1 MNNRLAVVTAFLL
14 MAGSWLAAQNQV
26 RVANAGELVQ
36 AMASNRTILLAPGQY
51 PVSEVAQIAN
61 PAVSWDQ
68 AFDGPQLVITGLSN
82 LTLRAQ
88 MGATLLASPRYA
100 FTLVFADCRNLVLE
114 GLTLGHTEQGEC
126 VGGVLYMDSC
136 EGVRIQ
142 GCDLFGSGVV
152 GLEAIDSSGITIR
165 ASTIRDCS
173 GGALWATRVRDLRL
187 EDTLIAG
194 NGSYPLISLD
204 SAWTVVLQSC
214 RIERNTGDLLL
225 QIEGDSG
232 EVALPGSELRFNQ
245 TASLYEGS
253 SPPDLSQ
260 TRVEDNAF
268 DLPADEEG
276 YEEEYEGEYDEGYDE
291 EYDEQ

>member
-1 MNNRLAVVTAFLL
+1 MKNRLAVVAAFLL
-14 MAGSWLAAQNQV
+14 TAGFYLAAQEQV
-26 RVANAGELVQ
+26 SVASSRELVQ
-36 AMASNRTILLAPGQY
+36 ALASNRTILLAPGQY
-51 PVSEVAQIAN
+51 LVSEVAQIGN
-61 PAVSWDQ
+61 PAVSWEE
-68 AFDGPQLVITGLSN
+68 AFDGPELVITGLSN

-88 MGATLLASPRYA
+88 RGATLLASPRYA
-100 FTLVFADCRNLVLE
+100 FVLVFVDCRNLVLE

-126 VGGVLYMDSC
+126 VGGVLRLDAC
-136 EGVRIQ
+136 GRVRIQ

-152 GLEAIDSSGITIR
+152 GLDAADSTGITIR

-187 EDTLIAG
+187 ENTLIAG

-214 RIERNTGDLLL
+214 RIERNTGELLL

-232 EVALPGSELRFNQ
+232 EVALPGSEIRFNA
-245 TASLYEGS
+245 TESLYYEGS

-268 DLPADEEG
+268 DG
-276 YEEEYEGEYDEGYDE
+276 YEEGYDE
-291 EYDEQ
+291 EYDEEYPEEYDEQ

>member
-1 MNNRLAVVTAFLL
+1 MKNRLAVVAAFLL
-14 MAGSWLAAQNQV
+14 MAGSGLAAQEQV
-26 RVANAGELVQ
+26 SVASSRELVQ
-36 AMASNRTILLAPGQY
+36 ALASNRTILLAPGQY
-51 PVSEVAQIAN
+51 LVSEVAQIAN
-61 PAVSWDQ
+61 PAVSWEE
-68 AFDGPQLVITGLSN
+68 AFDGPELVITGLSN
-82 LTLRAQ
+82 LTLRAR

-100 FTLVFADCRNLVLE
+100 FVLVFVDCRNLVLE
-114 GLTLGHTEQGEC
+114 GLTLGHTEPGEC
-126 VGGVLYMDSC
+126 VGGVLRLDAC
-136 EGVRIQ
+136 GRVRIQ

-152 GLEAIDSSGITIR
+152 GLDAADSTGITIR

-204 SAWTVVLQSC
+204 STWTVVLQSC
-214 RIERNTGDLLL
+214 RIERNTGELLL

-232 EVALPGSELRFNQ
+232 EIALPGSEIRFNE
-245 TASLYEGS
+245 TESLYEGS

-276 YEEEYEGEYDEGYDE
+276 YEGEYEE

>member
-1 MNNRLAVVTAFLL
+1 
-14 MAGSWLAAQNQV
+14 
-26 RVANAGELVQ
+26 VQ
-36 AMASNRTILLAPGQY
+36 ALASNRTILLAPGQY
-51 PVSEVAQIAN
+51 LVSEVAQIAN
-61 PAVSWDQ
+61 PAVSWEE
-68 AFDGPQLVITGLSN
+68 AFDGPELVITGLTN

-100 FTLVFADCRNLVLE
+100 FVLVFVDCRNLVLE
-114 GLTLGHTEQGEC
+114 GLTLGHTEEGEC
-126 VGGVLYMDSC
+126 VGGR
-136 EGVRIQ
+136 VRIQ

-152 GLEAIDSSGITIR
+152 GLDAADSTGITIR

-214 RIERNTGDLLL
+214 RIERNTGELLL

-232 EVALPGSELRFNQ
+232 EVVLPGSEIRFNE
-245 TASLYEGS
+245 TGSLYEGS
-253 SPPDLSQ
+253 SPPDLSL
-260 TRVEDNAF
+260 TRVEENAF
-268 DLPADEEG
+268 DLPVDEEG
-276 YEEEYEGEYDEGYDE
+276 YEGEYDE
-291 EYDEQ
+291 Q

>member
-1 MNNRLAVVTAFLL
+1 
-14 MAGSWLAAQNQV
+14 
-26 RVANAGELVQ
+26 
-36 AMASNRTILLAPGQY
+36 
-51 PVSEVAQIAN
+51 VSEVAQVAN

-82 LTLRAQ
+82 LTLRAPR
-88 MGATLLASPRYA
+88 GATLLASPRYA

-114 GLTLGHTEQGEC
+114 GLTLGHTEPGEC
-126 VGGVLYMDSC
+126 VGGVLYVDSC

-142 GCDLFGSGVV
+142 SCDLFGSGVV

-173 GGALWATRVRDLRL
+173 GGALWATRVRDLRV

-214 RIERNTGDLLL
+214 RIERNTGALLL

-245 TASLYEGS
+245 TASLYYEGS

-276 YEEEYEGEYDEGYDE
+276 YDEGYEGEYDE

>member
-1 MNNRLAVVTAFLL
+1 
-14 MAGSWLAAQNQV
+14 V
-26 RVANAGELVQ
+26 RVASSGELVQ
-36 AMASNRTILLAPGQY
+36 ALASNRTILLAPGQY
-51 PVSEVAQIAN
+51 LVSEVAQIAN
-61 PAVSWDQ
+61 PAVSWEE
-68 AFDGPQLVITGLSN
+68 AFDGPELVITGLSN

-88 MGATLLASPRYA
+88 RGATLLASPRYA
-100 FTLVFADCRNLVLE
+100 FVLVFVDCRNLVLE
-114 GLTLGHTEQGEC
+114 GLTLGHTEPGEC
-126 VGGVLYMDSC
+126 VGGVLAWIPARGADP
-136 EGVRIQ
+136 GLRPVRQ
-142 GCDLFGSGVV
+142 RGGGPGGDRFHR
-152 GLEAIDSSGITIR
+152 DHDR

-245 TASLYEGS
+245 TTSPVRGKFSPGS
-253 SPPDLSQ
+253 VPNARRGECLRPPRGRGRL
-260 TRVEDNAF
+260 RR
-268 DLPADEEG
+268 
-276 YEEEYEGEYDEGYDE
+276 
-291 EYDEQ
+291 